1 MDDHPSILHRTVL
14 SSPVIEHIFQCRN
27 ADGVPFHVIL
37 RTTSLVI
44 ANQTHTLPAR
54 LLSACVLEDKTPDR
68 GSRDHLLMCMSSG
81 ELLLVRVYETGAT
94 PQVLDALSIFPRNKP
109 NLSGIGGKICVDA
122 SSTLAAI
129 GSFSEFV
136 LLVEIRPIGEKPK
149 RYFKEKHIVSSAG
162 TPATFNSP
170 HSTVLDYCF
179 NMIVSTE
186 EDAGV
191 YLSALFANERQRL
204 TLETYL
210 WRPKYPVKTVS
221 KLPLPIMDLPVFL
234 FFNDTV
240 SGSVILACPK
250 NLYLVKFNDMLSGV
264 TTFPTCTI
272 DSFPVAHYRSEDAG
286 HVYISCEDGSIIE
299 VIATN
304 SSIRVEK
311 VVKTDVDLG
320 KTFVLEEADDE
331 SYLLGYG
338 GDASD
343 GRLLQITKSSTKSFV
358 METIASFPNWAPASD
373 IEIIHGNMYVA
384 SGVEN
389 TGALT
394 QLNPGSRITTLYSEE
409 SDQYDTIMSV
419 TFGSGLFPVSYIV
432 VSSPIRSKIRQTMY
446 KDAISEDPNPR
457 FWDLAED
464 CGFEFNQKTLD
475 TGFTQNG
482 LFVQICP
489 NLLVLTDLAGNR
501 STLEQSIVMGSVG
514 PNNIIATVG
523 NVPGNDRNLSVY
535 RTGSNV
541 KSEGFELVKSIPLD
555 TPVTLLKVLDDH
567 IVVGTHETIN
577 FYDIED
583 LTAVSTDL
591 PFTPCDMFI
600 NSAFE
605 LLIGCRTGHLLY
617 CSFTSQG
624 EVTVNSYRQF
634 GDTPVRITSLQ
645 FQDYILV
652 ASDNVYILN
661 LVNNSPPLQ
670 IHNDDATNDM
680 IIGECPVFIGEASPD
695 TAMSVFACFLTP
707 GQLKLVDLELAHS
720 VVEHKIEL
728 GKTPRRLLYLDDVDL
743 LVVTLLGE
751 VDPDSLNHLAF
762 INLSTRAVVSPN
774 IFMDR
779 RKPGGVTVFS
789 RKEVIFC
796 MCEWRLSLDSQEY
809 RYLVTGSGYT
819 TSSKGRL
826 VILSYKVKNGEVSLG
841 KQAAWTVP
849 EPVFAVCQLSK
860 NTLVYSTGRKISVA
874 KFMGPSIEYKSCPEF
889 EFPSKVVKLTV
900 TSAGEIIASTMN
912 NGVIVL
918 TFEDDRFS
926 RVAKDS
932 VYRSC
937 LNHGVS
943 GQLIAVADKERCVSF
958 LARDEG
964 ITLLK
969 PMGKVFLP
977 SFVSKLLSSDHKPI
991 WRKQPAQM
999 FQNPSILCL
1008 SMSGEIT
1015 KMYIMTKQE
1024 REYWDKELSAMKR
1037 EKLKDSLL
1045 DLDSE
1050 DFMEDFSGPINSI
1063 DTSSS
1068 SYVSFP
1074 TPISPSPT
1082 MWSDFDLN
1090 STNIINGTS
1099 LFQMYYGTDSPI
1111 IDALNEM

>member
-1 MDDHPSILHRTVL
+1 M
-14 SSPVIEHIFQCRN
+14 
-27 ADGVPFHVIL
+27 
-37 RTTSLVI
+37 
-44 ANQTHTLPAR
+44 
-54 LLSACVLEDKTPDR
+54 CV
-68 GSRDHLLMCMSSG
+68 SSG
-81 ELLLVRVYETGAT
+81 ELLLVKVYETGAT
-94 PQVLDALSIFPRNKP
+94 PEVLDAMTIFPRNKP
-109 NLSGIGGKICVDA
+109 NLSGLGGKVCVDA

-129 GSFSEFV
+129 GSFSEFL
-136 LLVEIRPIGEKPK
+136 LLVEIRPIAEKPK
-149 RYFKEKHIVSSAG
+149 RFFKDQHIVSSAG

-170 HSTVLDYCF
+170 HSTIMDYCF
-179 NMIVSTE
+179 NMISSAE

-191 YLSALFANERQRL
+191 YLSALFVNERQRL

-210 WRPKYPVKTVS
+210 WRPRYPVKTVS

-264 TTFPTCTI
+264 TTFPSCTI
-272 DSFPVAHYRSEDAG
+272 DSFPVAHYRSEDAS
-286 HVYISCEDGSIIE
+286 HVYISCEDGSILE
-299 VIATN
+299 VHATN
-304 SSIRVEK
+304 STISVKK

-320 KTFVLEEADDE
+320 KTFVLEEADEE

-343 GRLLQITKSSTKSFV
+343 GRLLQVTKSDTKSFV

-373 IEIIHGNMYVA
+373 IEIINGNMYVA

-409 SDQYDTIMSV
+409 SDQYDSISSV
-419 TFGSGLFPVSYIV
+419 TFGSGLFPVSYII

-464 CGFEFNQKTLD
+464 CGFEFGQKTLD
-475 TGFTQNG
+475 TGFTLNG

-489 NLLVLTDLAGNR
+489 NLLVLTDLSGHRATLTQ
-501 STLEQSIVMGSVG
+501 STVLGSVG
-514 PNNIIATVG
+514 SNNILATVG
-523 NVPGNDRNLSVY
+523 GNDRTLSVY
-535 RTGSNV
+535 RIGSDL
-541 KSEGFELVKSIPLD
+541 KTEAFELVKTLPLD
-555 TPVTLLKVLDDH
+555 SPVTLLKVIDDH
-567 IVVGTHETIN
+567 IVVGTHESIN

-583 LTAVSTDL
+583 LTAVSTDI
-591 PFTPCDMFI
+591 PFTPCDMLI
-600 NSAFE
+600 NNACE
-605 LLIGCRTGHLLY
+605 LLIGCRTGHLLF

-652 ASDNVYILN
+652 ASDHVYILN
-661 LVNNSPPLQ
+661 LSDNSPPLQ
-670 IHNDDATNDM
+670 IHSDDSSSEV
-680 IIGECPVFIGEASPD
+680 IIGECPVFIGEASPE

-720 VVEHKIEL
+720 VVEFKIEL
-728 GKTPRRLLYLDDVDL
+728 GKTPRRLLYLDDVNL
-743 LVVTLLGE
+743 LVITLLGG
-751 VDPDSLNHLAF
+751 VDPDTLNHLAF
-762 INLSTRAVVSPN
+762 VDLTTRSVVSPN

-789 RKEVIFC
+789 RKEVIYC
-796 MCEWRLSLDSQEY
+796 MAEWRLSLDSQEY

-819 TSSKGRL
+819 TSTKGRL
-826 VILSYKVKNGEVSLG
+826 VILSYKVKNGAVSLG

-849 EPVFAVCQLSK
+849 EPVFAVCQLTK
-860 NTLVYSTGRKISVA
+860 NTLVYSSGTKISCA
-874 KFMGPSIEYKSCPEF
+874 KFMGPSIEYKSGPEF

-900 TSAGEIIASTMN
+900 SPSGEIIASTMS
-912 NGVIVL
+912 NGIIVL
-918 TFEDDRFS
+918 TYEDDKFCRA
-926 RVAKDS
+926 AKDS
-932 VYRSC
+932 VYRAC

-943 GQLIAVADKERCVSF
+943 DSLIAVADKERCVSF

-977 SFVSKLLSSDHKPI
+977 SFVSKLLSSDHKPV
-991 WRKQPAQM
+991 WRKQPSQM

-1015 KMYIMTKQE
+1015 KMYIMTKPE
-1024 REYWDKELSAMKR
+1024 KEYWDKELSAMKR
-1037 EKLKDSLL
+1037 EKLEDSLL

-1050 DFMEDFSGPINSI
+1050 DFMEDLNGPVNPI
-1063 DTSSS
+1063 DAST

-1074 TPISPSPT
+1074 TPLTPAPSS
-1082 MWSDFDLN
+1082 WSDFDLN
-1090 STNIINGTS
+1090 STNIINGTA
-1099 LFQMYYGTDSPI
+1099 LFQMYYGVDSPI
-1111 IDALNEM
+1111 IDTLNEM

>member
-1 MDDHPSILHRTVL
+1 VKTNDVRYHCPPELT
-14 SSPVIEHIFQCRN
+14 Q
-27 ADGVPFHVIL
+27 
-37 RTTSLVI
+37 TTSLVI

-54 LLSACVLEDKTPDR
+54 LLSACVIEDKTPDKL
-68 GSRDHLLMCMSSG
+68 SRDHLLICMSSG
-81 ELLLVRVYETGAT
+81 ELLLVKVYETGAT
-94 PQVLDALSIFPRNKP
+94 PQVLDATTIFPRNKP
-109 NLSGIGGKICVDA
+109 NLSGLGGKICVDA

-129 GSFSEFV
+129 GSFAEFV
-136 LLVEIRPIGEKPK
+136 LLVEIRALADKPK
-149 RYFKEKHIVSSAG
+149 RFFKEKHVVSSAG
-162 TPATFNSP
+162 APATFNSP
-170 HSTVLDYCF
+170 RSTAMDYCF
-179 NMIVSTE
+179 NMIASTE
-186 EDAGV
+186 EDHGV
-191 YLSALFANERQRL
+191 YLSALFVNERQRL

-264 TTFPTCTI
+264 TTFPSCTI
-272 DSFPVAHYRSEDAG
+272 DSFPVAHYRSEDAS
-286 HVYISCEDGSIIE
+286 HVYISCEDGSILE
-299 VIATN
+299 VVATN
-304 SSIRVEK
+304 STISVK
-311 VVKTDVDLG
+311 TVVKTDVDLG
-320 KTFVLEEADDE
+320 KTFILEEADEE

-343 GRLLQITKSSTKSFV
+343 GRLLQITKSDAKSFV

-373 IEIIHGNMYVA
+373 IEIIHGNIYVA

-394 QLNPGSRITTLYSEE
+394 QLNPGSRITTLYNEE
-409 SDQYDTIMSV
+409 SDQYDTISSV

-432 VSSPIRSKIRQTMY
+432 VSSPIRSKIRQSMY

-464 CGFEFNQKTLD
+464 CGFEFDQKTLH
-475 TGFTQNG
+475 TGFTTNG
-482 LFVQICP
+482 LFVQITP
-489 NLLVLTDLAGNR
+489 NTLVLTDLSGHKC
-501 STLEQSIVMGSVG
+501 TLDQSIVLGSVG
-514 PNNIIATVG
+514 PNNLLATVG

-535 RTGSNV
+535 RIASSV
-541 KSEGFELVKSIPLD
+541 KPDAFELIKSIPLD
-555 TPVTLLKVLDDH
+555 APVTLLKVIEDH
-567 IVVGTHETIN
+567 IVVGTHDAIN

-583 LTAVSTDL
+583 LTAVSTGL
-591 PFTPCDMFI
+591 PFTPCDMLI

-605 LLIGCRTGHLLY
+605 LLIGCRTGHLLF

-624 EVTVNSYRQF
+624 EVTINSYRQF

-652 ASDNVYILN
+652 ASDSVYILN
-661 LVNNSPPLQ
+661 LANNSPPLQ
-670 IHNDDATNDM
+670 IHNDDSSNEV
-680 IIGECPVFIGEASPD
+680 IIGECPVFIGEANPE

-707 GQLKLVDLELAHS
+707 AQLKLVDLELAHS
-720 VVEHKIEL
+720 VVEFKIEL
-728 GKTPRRLLYLDDVDL
+728 GKTPRRLLYLDDVNL
-743 LVVTLLGE
+743 LVITLLGE
-751 VDPDSLNHLAF
+751 MDPDTGNHLAF
-762 INLSTRAVVSPN
+762 VDLATRAVVSPN
-774 IFMDR
+774 VFMDR
-779 RKPGGVTVFS
+779 RKHGGVTVFS
-789 RKEVIFC
+789 RKEVIYC
-796 MCEWRLSLDSQEY
+796 MAEWRLSLDSQEY

-819 TSSKGRL
+819 TSTKGRL

-860 NTLVYSTGRKISVA
+860 NTLVYSFGRMISVA
-874 KFMGPSIEYKSCPEF
+874 KFSGPSIEYKSGPEY

-900 TSAGEIIASTMN
+900 TSPGEVIASTMN
-912 NGVIVL
+912 NGIIVL
-918 TFEDDRFS
+918 TYEDDKFC

-943 GQLIAVADKERCVSF
+943 DSLIAVADKERCVSF
-958 LARDEG
+958 LARDDG

-969 PMGKVFLP
+969 PTGKVFLP
-977 SFVSKLLSSDHKPI
+977 SFVSKLLLSDNKPV
-991 WRKQPAQM
+991 WRKQPSQM

-1024 REYWDKELSAMKR
+1024 KEYWDKELAVMKR

-1050 DFMEDFSGPINSI
+1050 DFMEDYNGSTNPIDSH
-1063 DTSSS
+1063 SV

-1074 TPISPSPT
+1074 TPLSPAPT

-1090 STNIINGTS
+1090 STNIINGTA
-1099 LFQMYYGTDSPI
+1099 LFQMYYGTDNPI

>member
-1 MDDHPSILHRTVL
+1 MDDQPSILHRTVL
-14 SSPVIEHIFQCRN
+14 ASPVIQHIFQCRN

-37 RTTSLVI
+37 RSTSLVI
-44 ANQTHTLPAR
+44 ANRTHSLPSR
-54 LLSACVLEDKTPDR
+54 LLSACVIEDKSPDKP
-68 GSRDHLLMCMSSG
+68 SRDHLLMCISSG
-81 ELLLVRVYETGAT
+81 QLLLVKVYETGAT
-94 PQVLDALSIFPRNKP
+94 PDVLDAVTIFPRSKP
-109 NLSGIGGKICVDA
+109 NLNGLGGKICVDG

-129 GSFSEFV
+129 GSFAEFV
-136 LLVEIRPIGEKPK
+136 LLVELRPLADKPK
-149 RYFKEKHIVSSAG
+149 RFFKEQHVVSSAG
-162 TPATFNSP
+162 APATFNSP
-170 HSTVLDYCF
+170 RSTALDYCF
-179 NMIVSTE
+179 NMIASTE
-186 EDAGV
+186 EDHGV
-191 YLSALFANERQRL
+191 YLSALYANEKQRL

-240 SGSVILACPK
+240 SGSVILACPR

-264 TTFPTCTI
+264 TTFPTCSI
-272 DSFPVAHYRSEDAG
+272 DSFPIAHYRSEDAG
-286 HVYISCEDGSIIE
+286 HVYISCEDGSILE
-299 VIATN
+299 VVATN
-304 SSIRVEK
+304 STIKVIK

-320 KTFVLEEADDE
+320 RTFVLEEADDE

-343 GRLLQITKSSTKSFV
+343 GRLLQITKSDTKSFV

-394 QLNPGSRITTLYSEE
+394 QLNPGSRLTTLYSEE
-409 SDQYDTIMSV
+409 SDQYDSISSV

-464 CGFEFNQKTLD
+464 CGFEFNQKTLH
-475 TGFTQNG
+475 TGFTTNG
-482 LFVQICP
+482 LFVQITP
-489 NLLVLTDLAGNR
+489 ATLVLTDLSGHK
-501 STLEQSIVMGSVG
+501 STLDQATVLGSVG
-514 PNNIIATVG
+514 PNNILATVS
-523 NVPGNDRNLSVY
+523 NVSGNDRTLSVY
-535 RTGSNV
+535 RVATVVEQNA
-541 KSEGFELVKSIPLD
+541 FELVKSIPLD
-555 TPVTLLKVLDDH
+555 APVTLLRVIDDH

-583 LTAVSTDL
+583 LTTVSTDL
-591 PFTPCDMFI
+591 PFTPCDMLI

-605 LLIGCRTGHLLY
+605 LLIGCRTGHLLF
-617 CSFTSQG
+617 CSLTSAG

-661 LVNNSPPLQ
+661 LADNSPPLQ
-670 IHNDDATNDM
+670 IHNDDSSNQV
-680 IIGECPVFIGEASPD
+680 IIGECPVFIGEASPE

-707 GQLKLVDLELAHS
+707 GQLKLVDLELAQS

-728 GKTPRRLLYLDDVDL
+728 GKTPRRLLYLNDVNL
-743 LVVTLLGE
+743 LVVTLLGDM
-751 VDPDSLNHLAF
+751 DPDTGNHLAF
-762 INLSTRAVVSPN
+762 IDLSTRSVVSPN
-774 IFMDR
+774 VFMDR

-789 RKEVIFC
+789 RKEVIYC
-796 MCEWRLSLDSQEY
+796 MAEWKLSLDSQEY

-819 TSSKGRL
+819 TSAKGRL

-860 NTLVYSTGRKISVA
+860 NTLVYSFGRKISVA
-874 KFMGPSIEYKSCPEF
+874 KFSGPCIEYKSGPEF
-889 EFPSKVVKLTV
+889 EFASKVVKLTV
-900 TSAGEIIASTMN
+900 TTAGEVIASTMN
-912 NGVIVL
+912 NGVVVL
-918 TFEDDRFS
+918 TYEDDKFC

-943 GQLIAVADKERCVSF
+943 DSLIAVADKERCVSF
-958 LARDEG
+958 LARDDG

-977 SFVSKLLSSDHKPI
+977 SFVSKLLSSDHHPV
-991 WRKQPAQM
+991 WRKQPSQM

-1015 KMYIMTKQE
+1015 KMYIMTRQE
-1024 REYWDKELSAMKR
+1024 REHWDKALSAMKR
-1037 EKLKDSLL
+1037 TKLEESLKNSDYDS
-1045 DLDSE
+1045 
-1050 DFMEDFSGPINSI
+1050 FMEEFNGPINSL
-1063 DTSSS
+1063 DSNSS

-1074 TPISPSPT
+1074 TPISPAPT
-1082 MWSDFDLN
+1082 LWSDFDLN

-1099 LFQMYYGTDSPI
+1099 LFQMYYGTVSPI